1 MDDKY
6 KLHGAFSWCE
16 LLTTDVAGAR
26 DFYGKLF
33 NWAFEAAAEPNAHYT
48 LLKYG
53 SEQMGGLM
61 TIPPA
66 AAGMPPCWGV
76 YVTVDDVD
84 ATAELAVA
92 LGGKVCLPPQ
102 DIPGVGRFAVL
113 QDPQGAVISVITY
126 RSCQPQA

>member
-16 LLTTDVAGAR
+16 LMTTDVASAR
-26 DFYGKLF
+26 TFYGKLF
-33 NWAFEAAAEPNAHYT
+33 NWAFETAAEPNTHYT

-53 SEQMGGLM
+53 GEQMGGLM
-61 TIPPA
+61 AIPPA
-66 AAGMPPCWGV
+66 AAGMPPAWGV

-84 ATAELAVA
+84 AAAERAVA

-113 QDPQGAVISVITY
+113 QDPQGATINVIAYT
-126 RSCQPQA
+126 CMPDA